1 MIGLVLTKNRPISD
15 YRSRDEPEAYPKPLA
30 ISQTITPTLTS
41 FACAGVPSAKPT
53 VTTPSALIAC
63 TILPGIVSTC
73 CLPVPAGSRTWGG
86 FTPQQATSLRAGSAT
101 LESPIVTKAIAA
113 WLSKTRA
120 AHPLG
125 FLETSN
131 GRRVRNPLIRPPSMT
146 ASGAHGVWR
155 LSAPGSPR
163 GPLVIGPVPMAAPGR
178 QRVTGAA
185 QSCLLRDDL
194 RQEFGAAADPPSAN
208 EASRQLLRAPT
219 ESAFAPFVGHTGGDA
234 FFLLAEA
241 KYIGGGEQPWVATS
255 GGATPC
261 RSWPIGLSYCG
272 EVPERSNGAV
282 SKTDA
287 GRPALS
293 RLVLKRFLCQSVK
306 RHRRPLV
313 SRLVPTLI
321 GAFGSKIGF
330 RAAVYPG

>member
-1 MIGLVLTKNRPISD
+1 
-15 YRSRDEPEAYPKPLA
+15 
-30 ISQTITPTLTS
+30 
-41 FACAGVPSAKPT
+41 
-53 VTTPSALIAC
+53 
-63 TILPGIVSTC
+63 
-73 CLPVPAGSRTWGG
+73 
-86 FTPQQATSLRAGSAT
+86 
-101 LESPIVTKAIAA
+101 
-113 WLSKTRA
+113 
-120 AHPLG
+120 
-125 FLETSN
+125 
-131 GRRVRNPLIRPPSMT
+131 MT

-194 RQEFGAAADPPSAN
+194 RQEFGATADPPSAN